1 MIVTPT
7 KKDDPGKSGRMG
19 EIKIS
24 PSKKEGKFSCLQSSE
39 KPNLVILKA
48 MIRSFNRMKSY
59 NQDIVVDKSIKDDD
73 DNLVF
78 DDKSKLRARKS
89 HYKKL
94 FNFEDPWDSST
105 LSEEQPLQGPP
116 IRITTEMVSKA
127 LTKMKKGHA
136 AGPSGLNV
144 EMILAGGNDIIVA
157 TTHLVNCV
165 VAEG

>member
-1 MIVTPT
+1 MI
-7 KKDDPGKSGRMG
+7 K
-19 EIKIS
+19 
-24 PSKKEGKFSCLQSSE
+24 
-39 KPNLVILKA
+39 
-48 MIRSFNRMKSY
+48 SFNRMKSY

-127 LTKMKKGHA
+127 LTKMKKGHG

>member
-1 MIVTPT
+1 
-7 KKDDPGKSGRMG
+7 
-19 EIKIS
+19 
-24 PSKKEGKFSCLQSSE
+24 
-39 KPNLVILKA
+39 

-59 NQDIVVDKSIKDDD
+59 NQDIVLDKSIKDDD

-78 DDKSKLRARKS
+78 DDKSKLPARKS

-116 IRITTEMVSKA
+116 IRITTKMVSKA

-144 EMILAGGNDIIVA
+144 EMILAGGNDITVA

>member
-127 LTKMKKGHA
+127 LTKMKKRHA